1 MGLEACNCLRFA
13 HMTSQRMKNK
23 NPNVKLFLNFG
34 SEGRVKNKRLNI
46 EGM

>member
-1 MGLEACNCLRFA
+1 MFEVCP
-13 HMTSQRMKNK
+13 HDEPKNEK
-23 NPNVKLFLNFG
+23 QNPNVKLFLNFG